1 LNKKRKYMKKLIIA
15 LLLSFMTSGAYAG
28 SHSPCGP
35 TEGSINILA
44 NEFNTYRIFMDE
56 VKSCAGSDVDF
67 SVTHSVDHNKLQVA
81 ALSANPSEFSAK
93 LVTNGSI
100 TPLMN
105 DGLLRP
111 LDDLVAKYGAN
122 LNDNQKITI
131 DGKIYAV
138 AFMANAQHLWY
149 RESILNELGIA
160 VPSTYEEVIAAAQK
174 IKDSGKM
181 ANPYGGAFKSGWNLA
196 QEFVNMYLGHGGEF
210 FKSGSAQPNVNNENG
225 VAALNVMKKLTEVSN
240 PDFLTQDTN
249 AVKEEWES
257 GNLALMHVWNS
268 GASSLLDDEGDQAVR
283 ADTRL
288 SPSPSVGGGSM
299 PATTLWWDG
308 IAIATNT
315 SDENAEASFRAL
327 VGAASSSELAN
338 SNADATVWL
347 IKDYKGG
354 NTAGPVVD
362 AASRGASPYPSFP
375 HMSLMHGALSTELV
389 EFLQGNE
396 SAEKA
401 LADVEAAYIAKAT
414 EQGFL

>member
-1 LNKKRKYMKKLIIA
+1 MKKLIIA

-56 VKSCAGSDVDF
+56 VKSCAGSNVDF

-105 DGLLRP
+105 EGLLRP

-288 SPSPSVGGGSM
+288 APSPSVGGGSM

-315 SDENAEASFRAL
+315 SDENADASFRAL

>member
-1 LNKKRKYMKKLIIA
+1 MKKLIIA

-122 LNDNQKITI
+122 LNENQKITI

-210 FKSGSAQPNVNNENG
+210 FKSGTAQPNVNNEKG
-225 VAALNVMKKLTEVSN
+225 IAALNVMKKLTEVSN

-288 SPSPSVGGGSM
+288 APSPSVGGGSM

-315 SDENAEASFRAL
+315 SDENADASFRAL

>member
-1 LNKKRKYMKKLIIA
+1 MKKLIIA

-105 DGLLRP
+105 EGLIRP

-131 DGKIYAV
+131 DGKVYAV

-181 ANPYGGAFKSGWNLA
+181 ANPYGGAFQSGWNLA

-288 SPSPSVGGGSM
+288 APSPSVGGGSM

-315 SDENAEASFRAL
+315 SDENADASFRAL

>member
-1 LNKKRKYMKKLIIA
+1 MKKLIIA

-288 SPSPSVGGGSM
+288 APSPSVGGGSM

-362 AASRGASPYPSFP
+362 AATRGASPYPSFP

>member
-1 LNKKRKYMKKLIIA
+1 MRKLLIA
-15 LLLSFMTSGAYAG
+15 LLFSFVSASVLAG
-28 SHSPCGP
+28 SHSPCGV
-35 TEGSINILA
+35 TNGSINILA
-44 NEFNTYRIFMDE
+44 NEFTTYRIFMDE
-56 VKSCAGSDVDF
+56 VKSCAGPDADF
-67 SVTHSVDHNKLQVA
+67 NVTHSVDHNKLQVA
-81 ALSANPSEFSAK
+81 ALSANPAEFSAK

-105 DGLLRP
+105 DGLIRP

-122 LNDNQKITI
+122 LNENQKITI

-149 RESILNELGIA
+149 RESILNDLGID
-160 VPSTYEEVIAAAQK
+160 VPSTYEEVIAAAEK
-174 IKDSGKM
+174 IKAAGVM
-181 ANPYGGAFKSGWNLA
+181 PNPYAGAFKSGWNLG

-210 FKSGSAQPNVNNENG
+210 FKSGSAQPNVNNEKG
-225 VAALNVMKKLTEVSN
+225 VAALNVIKKLTELSN

-257 GNLALMHVWNS
+257 GNVALMHVWNS
-268 GASSLLDDEGDQAVR
+268 GAASLLDDEGDQAIK

-288 SPSPSVGGGSM
+288 APSPSVGGGSK

-308 IAIATNT
+308 IGISTNT

-338 SNADATVWL
+338 DNPNATVWL
-347 IKDYKGG
+347 IKGYTPGD
-354 NTAGPVVD
+354 TAGPVVD
-362 AASRGASPYPSFP
+362 AANRGATPYPSFP
-375 HMSLMHGALSTELV
+375 HMSLMHGALSSELV

-401 LADVEAAYIAKAT
+401 LADVEAAYVAKAT

>member
-1 LNKKRKYMKKLIIA
+1 MKKLIIA

-105 DGLLRP
+105 EGLLRP

-288 SPSPSVGGGSM
+288 APSPSVGGGSM

>member
-1 LNKKRKYMKKLIIA
+1 MKKLIIA

-56 VKSCAGSDVDF
+56 VKSCAGSEVDF

-111 LDDLVAKYGAN
+111 LDDLVAKYGVN

-288 SPSPSVGGGSM
+288 APSPSVGGGSM

>member
-1 LNKKRKYMKKLIIA
+1 MKKLLIA
-15 LLLSFMTSGAYAG
+15 LLFSFMSTGAYADG
-28 SHSPCGP
+28 HSPCGV
-35 TEGSINILA
+35 TNGSINILA

-56 VKSCAGSDVDF
+56 VKSCAGPDADF

-105 DGLLRP
+105 EGLLRP
-111 LDDLVAKYGAN
+111 LDDLVAKYGSN
-122 LNDNQKITI
+122 LNENQKITI

-160 VPSTYEEVIAAAQK
+160 VPSTYEEVIAAAEK
-174 IKDSGKM
+174 IKASGKM
-181 ANPYGGAFKSGWNLA
+181 ANPYAGAFKSGWNVA
-196 QEFVNMYLGHGGEF
+196 QEFVNMYIGHGGEF
-210 FKSGSAQPNVNNENG
+210 FKSGTAQPNVNNVSG
-225 VAALNVMKKLTEVSN
+225 VAALNVMKKLTELSN

-257 GNLALMHVWNS
+257 GNVALMHVWNS
-268 GASSLLDDEGDQAVR
+268 GASSLLDDEGDQAVK

-288 SPSPSVGGGSM
+288 APSPSVGGGSM

-362 AASRGASPYPSFP
+362 AASRGAIPYPSFP
-375 HMSLMHGALSTELV
+375 HMSLMHGALSTELA
-389 EFLQGNE
+389 EFLQGSE

>member
-1 LNKKRKYMKKLIIA
+1 MKKLIFA
-15 LLLSFMTSGAYAG
+15 LLISFMSSGVYAG
-28 SHSPCGP
+28 SHSPCGV
-35 TEGSINILA
+35 TNGSIKILA
-44 NEFNTYRIFMDE
+44 NEFTTYRIFMDE
-56 VKSCAGSDVDF
+56 VKSCAGPDADF

-81 ALSANPSEFSAK
+81 ALSANPAEFSAK

-105 DGLLRP
+105 EGLLRP
-111 LDDLVAKYGAN
+111 LDDLVAKYGSN
-122 LNDNQKITI
+122 LNENQKITI

-149 RESILNELGIA
+149 RESILNDLGIA
-160 VPSTYEEVIAAAQK
+160 VPSTYEEVIAAAEK
-174 IKDSGKM
+174 IKAAGVM
-181 ANPYGGAFKSGWNLA
+181 PNPYAGAFKSGWNLG

-210 FKSGSAQPNVNNENG
+210 FKSGSAQPNVNNETG
-225 VAALNVMKKLTEVSN
+225 VAALNVIKKLTELSN

-257 GNLALMHVWNS
+257 GNVALMHVWNS
-268 GASSLLDDEGDQAVR
+268 GAASLLDDEGDQAIK

-288 SPSPSVGGGSM
+288 APSPTVGGGSK

-308 IAIATNT
+308 IGIATNT

-327 VGAASSSELAN
+327 VGAASSTELAN
-338 SNADATVWL
+338 NNPNATVWL
-347 IKDYKGG
+347 IKGYTPGD
-354 NTAGPVVD
+354 TAGPVVD
-362 AASRGASPYPSFP
+362 AANRGTTPYPSFP

>member
-1 LNKKRKYMKKLIIA
+1 MKKLIIA

-105 DGLLRP
+105 EGLIRP

-131 DGKIYAV
+131 DGKVYAV

-288 SPSPSVGGGSM
+288 APSPSVGGGSM

-315 SDENAEASFRAL
+315 SDENADASFRAL

>member
-1 LNKKRKYMKKLIIA
+1 MKKLLIA
-15 LLLSFMTSGAYAG
+15 LLFSFVSASAFAG
-28 SHSPCGP
+28 NHSPCGV
-35 TEGSINILA
+35 TNGSINILA
-44 NEFNTYRIFMDE
+44 NEFTTYRIFMDE
-56 VKSCAGSDVDF
+56 VKSCAGPDADF
-67 SVTHSVDHNKLQVA
+67 NVTHSVDHNKLQVA
-81 ALSANPSEFSAK
+81 ALSANPAEFSAK

-105 DGLLRP
+105 DGLIRP

-122 LNDNQKITI
+122 LNENQKITI

-149 RESILNELGIA
+149 RESILNDLGID
-160 VPSTYEEVIAAAQK
+160 VPSTYEEVIAAAEK
-174 IKDSGKM
+174 IKAAGVM
-181 ANPYGGAFKSGWNLA
+181 PNPYAGAFKSGWNLG

-210 FKSGSAQPNVNNENG
+210 FKSGSAQPNVNNEKG
-225 VAALNVMKKLTEVSN
+225 VAALNVIKKLTELSN

-257 GNLALMHVWNS
+257 GNVALMHVWNS
-268 GASSLLDDEGDQAVR
+268 GAASLLDDEGDQAIK

-288 SPSPSVGGGSM
+288 APSPSVGGGSK

-308 IAIATNT
+308 IGISTNT

-338 SNADATVWL
+338 DNPNATVWL
-347 IKDYKGG
+347 IKGYTPGD
-354 NTAGPVVD
+354 TAGPVVD
-362 AASRGASPYPSFP
+362 AANRGATPYPSFP
-375 HMSLMHGALSTELV
+375 HMSLMHGALSSELV

-401 LADVEAAYIAKAT
+401 LADVEAAYVAKAT

>member
-1 LNKKRKYMKKLIIA
+1 MKKLLIA
-15 LLLSFMTSGAYAG
+15 LLFSFMTSGVYAG
-28 SHSPCGP
+28 SHSPCGV
-35 TEGSINILA
+35 TNGSIKILA
-44 NEFNTYRIFMDE
+44 NEFTTYRIFMDE
-56 VKSCAGSDVDF
+56 VKNCAGPDADF
-67 SVTHSVDHNKLQVA
+67 NVTHSVDHNKLQVA
-81 ALSANPSEFSAK
+81 ALSANPAEFSAK

-105 DGLLRP
+105 DGLIRP
-111 LDDLVAKYGAN
+111 LDDLVAKYGSN
-122 LNDNQKITI
+122 LNENQKITI

-149 RESILNELGIA
+149 RESILNDLGIA
-160 VPSTYEEVIAAAQK
+160 VPTTYEEVIAAAEK
-174 IKDSGKM
+174 IKAAGVMD
-181 ANPYGGAFKSGWNLA
+181 NPYAGAFKSGWNLG

-210 FKSGSAQPNVNNENG
+210 FKSGSAQPNVNNDTG
-225 VAALNVMKKLTEVSN
+225 VAALNVLKRLTELSN

-257 GNLALMHVWNS
+257 GNVALMHVWNS
-268 GASSLLDDEGDQAVR
+268 GAASLLDDEGDQDIK

-288 SPSPSVGGGSM
+288 ANAITVGGGSK

-327 VGAASSSELAN
+327 VGAASSTEMAN
-338 SNADATVWL
+338 SNPNATVWL
-347 IKDYKGG
+347 IKGYTPGD
-354 NTAGPVVD
+354 TAGPVVD
-362 AASRGASPYPSFP
+362 AASRGTTPYPSFP

>member
-1 LNKKRKYMKKLIIA
+1 MKKLIIA

-35 TEGSINILA
+35 TEGSISILA

-56 VKSCAGSDVDF
+56 VKSCAGSGVDF

-81 ALSANPSEFSAK
+81 ALSANPSEFAAK
-93 LVTNGSI
+93 IVTNGSI

-105 DGLLRP
+105 EGLLRP

-181 ANPYGGAFKSGWNLA
+181 ANPYGGAFQSGWNLA

-210 FKSGSAQPNVNNENG
+210 FKSGSAQPNVNNEKG
-225 VAALNVMKKLTEVSN
+225 IASLNVMKKLTEVSN

-288 SPSPSVGGGSM
+288 APSPSVGGGSM

-315 SDENAEASFRAL
+315 SDENADASFRAL

>member
-1 LNKKRKYMKKLIIA
+1 MKKLIIA

-56 VKSCAGSDVDF
+56 VKSCAGSNVDF

-288 SPSPSVGGGSM
+288 APSPSVGGGNM

-315 SDENAEASFRAL
+315 SDENADASFRAL

>member
-1 LNKKRKYMKKLIIA
+1 
-15 LLLSFMTSGAYAG
+15 MTSGAYAG

-56 VKSCAGSDVDF
+56 VKSCAGSNVDF

-288 SPSPSVGGGSM
+288 APSPSVGGGSM

>member
-1 LNKKRKYMKKLIIA
+1 MKKLIIA

-288 SPSPSVGGGSM
+288 APSPSVGGGSM

-315 SDENAEASFRAL
+315 SDENADASFRAL

>member
-1 LNKKRKYMKKLIIA
+1 MKKLIIA

-288 SPSPSVGGGSM
+288 APSPSVGGGNM

>member
-1 LNKKRKYMKKLIIA
+1 MKKLLIA
-15 LLLSFMTSGAYAG
+15 LLFSFVSASAFAG
-28 SHSPCGP
+28 SHSPCGV
-35 TEGSINILA
+35 TNGSINILA
-44 NEFNTYRIFMDE
+44 NEFTTYRIFMDE
-56 VKSCAGSDVDF
+56 VKSCAGPDADF
-67 SVTHSVDHNKLQVA
+67 NVTHSVDHNKLQVA
-81 ALSANPSEFSAK
+81 ALSANPAEFSAK

-105 DGLLRP
+105 DGLIRP

-122 LNDNQKITI
+122 LNENQKITI

-149 RESILNELGIA
+149 RESILNDLGID
-160 VPSTYEEVIAAAQK
+160 VPSTYEEVIAAAEK
-174 IKDSGKM
+174 IKAAGVM
-181 ANPYGGAFKSGWNLA
+181 PNPYAGAFKSGWNLG

-210 FKSGSAQPNVNNENG
+210 FKSGSAQPNVNNEKG
-225 VAALNVMKKLTEVSN
+225 VAALNVIKKLTELSN

-257 GNLALMHVWNS
+257 GNVALMHVWNS
-268 GASSLLDDEGDQAVR
+268 GAASLLDDEGDQAIK

-288 SPSPSVGGGSM
+288 AAPPTVGGGSAA
-299 PATTLWWDG
+299 ATTLWWDG
-308 IAIATNT
+308 LAIAKNT

-327 VGAASSSELAN
+327 VGAASSTEMAN
-338 SNADATVWL
+338 NNPNAAVWL
-347 IKDYKGG
+347 INGYTPG
-354 NTAGPVVD
+354 D
-362 AASRGASPYPSFP
+362 AAVGVLAAAKMGATPYPSIP
-375 HMSLMHGALSTELV
+375 QMGLLHGAMSDEMV

-401 LADVEAAYIAKAT
+401 LEDIEAAYIAKAK

>member
-1 LNKKRKYMKKLIIA
+1 MKKLLIA
-15 LLLSFMTSGAYAG
+15 LLFSFMSSGVYAG
-28 SHSPCGP
+28 SHSPCGV
-35 TEGSINILA
+35 TNGSIKILA
-44 NEFNTYRIFMDE
+44 NEFTTYRIFMDE
-56 VKSCAGSDVDF
+56 VKSCAGPDADF
-67 SVTHSVDHNKLQVA
+67 NVTHSVDHNKLQVA
-81 ALSANPSEFSAK
+81 ALSANPAEFSAK

-105 DGLLRP
+105 EGLLRP
-111 LDDLVAKYGAN
+111 LDDLVAKYGSN
-122 LNDNQKITI
+122 LNENQKITI

-149 RESILNELGIA
+149 RESILNDLGIA
-160 VPSTYEEVIAAAQK
+160 VPSTYEEVIAAAEK
-174 IKDSGKM
+174 IKAAGVM
-181 ANPYGGAFKSGWNLA
+181 PNPYAGAFKSGWNLG

-210 FKSGSAQPNVNNENG
+210 FKSGSAQPNVNNETG
-225 VAALNVMKKLTEVSN
+225 VAALNVIKKLTELSN

-257 GNLALMHVWNS
+257 GNVALMHVWNS
-268 GASSLLDDEGDQAVR
+268 GAASLLDDEGDQAIK

-288 SPSPSVGGGSM
+288 APSPTVGGGSK

-308 IAIATNT
+308 IGIATNT

-327 VGAASSSELAN
+327 VGAASSTELAN
-338 SNADATVWL
+338 NNPNATVWL
-347 IKDYKGG
+347 IKGYTPGD
-354 NTAGPVVD
+354 TAGPVVD
-362 AASRGASPYPSFP
+362 AANRGTTPYPSFP